1 MVGEI
6 RDAETA
12 EIAVQA
18 ALTGHLVLSTLHTN
32 DAAPAV
38 TRLIEMGVEDFLL
51 TSTVVAVVGQRLVRT
66 LCRHCRAPADPDV
79 VDIGHLGI
87 STLKSSHIHTP
98 FKPVGCEKCR
108 GTGFSG
114 RTTISEVM
122 GMSEGLRQVILT
134 HAESRA
140 IRDLAVR
147 EGMLTMLGHGVEKI
161 GAGLTTLEEVLR
173 ATTDA

>member
-1 MVGEI
+1 
-6 RDAETA
+6 
-12 EIAVQA
+12 
-18 ALTGHLVLSTLHTN
+18 
-32 DAAPAV
+32 
-38 TRLIEMGVEDFLL
+38 
-51 TSTVVAVVGQRLVRT
+51 
-66 LCRHCRAPADPDV
+66 V

-87 STLKSSHIHTP
+87 STLKSSRIHTP
-98 FKPVGCEKCR
+98 YKPVGCEKCR

-122 GMSEGLRQVILT
+122 AMSEGLRQVILT
-134 HAESRA
+134 HAESRS

-161 GAGLTTLEEVLR
+161 AAGMTTLDEVLR